1 MSKGFKTL
9 MLLLKEDLEFE
20 RNAVKTY
27 SGFVERIEDVR
38 IKEMFKSLANDE
50 TGHVAG
56 LTEILNNL
64 NIAESEVK
72 FYCPRC
78 GWSLS
83 FGKGSSMKDEVK
95 CPMCRTIFRLVEK
108 NGDYILEAIKKE

>member
-9 MLLLKEDLEFE
+9 GLLLKEDLEFE
-20 RNAVKTY
+20 RTAVKTY

-38 IKEMFKSLANDE
+38 IKELFKSLADDE
-50 TGHVAG
+50 LGHVAG

-64 NIAESEVK
+64 NIAKSEVK

-83 FGKGSSMKDEVK
+83 FGKSPSMKDKVK
-95 CPMCRTIFRLVEK
+95 CPMCRTIFRLGDK